1 MTAVSKVQISPQ
13 GPMLSRFIQGYWRLA
28 DWGMSPRQ
36 RLSFIKAH
44 LELGITTVDH
54 AHVYGNPSCESL
66 FGEALKLEPG
76 LRDQLEI
83 ISKFGICVPGPATV
97 AHYQTSRQA
106 IIDSVKESLG
116 RLGTDYLDVLLVH
129 RPDFLMD
136 ADEVADTFTHLRQ
149 QGMVKH
155 FGVSNFTVA
164 QMSLLQSR
172 LDQPLVTNQVELNP
186 VNLDV
191 LESGILEALQQ
202 ARVRPMA
209 WSCLAGGGI
218 FSYASERMD
227 RLRATL
233 NELREEL
240 GAESIEQL
248 IYAWVMKMPCQP
260 LPILG
265 TGNMARI
272 TTAVASQELT
282 LTPEQ
287 WYRVWSSSRGHPVP

>member
-1 MTAVSKVQISPQ
+1 MTVVSKVKISPQ

-28 DWGMSPRQ
+28 DWDMSPRQ

-66 FGEALKLEPG
+66 FGEALKLEPA
-76 LRDQLEI
+76 LRQQLEI
-83 ISKFGICVPGPATV
+83 ISKCGICVGGARSV
-97 AHYQTSRQA
+97 AHYQSGRQA
-106 IIDSVKESLG
+106 IIDSVEESLQ
-116 RLGTDYLDVLLVH
+116 RLGTDYLDVLLIH

-136 ADEVADTFTHLRQ
+136 ADVVADTFGHLRQ

-155 FGVSNFTVA
+155 FGVSNFTVP

-172 LDQPLVTNQVELNP
+172 LDQPLVSNQIEVNP
-186 VNLDV
+186 INLDV
-191 LESGILEALQQ
+191 LESGILEAMQE

-209 WSCLAGGGI
+209 WSCLAGGAI
-218 FSYASERMD
+218 FSYASEPMD

-240 GAESIEQL
+240 GAESIEQV
-248 IYAWVMKMPCQP
+248 IYAWVMRMPSQP

-272 TTAVASQELT
+272 TSAVASQELKMN
-282 LTPEQ
+282 PEQ
-287 WYRVWSSSRGHPVP
+287 WYRVWTASRGHAVP

>member
-1 MTAVSKVQISPQ
+1 
-13 GPMLSRFIQGYWRLA
+13 MLSRFIQGYWRMA
-28 DWGMSPRQ
+28 DWDMSPRQ

-83 ISKFGICVPGPATV
+83 ISKFGICVPGAGTV
-97 AHYQTSRQA
+97 GHYQTSRRA
-106 IIDSVKESLG
+106 ILDSVEESLR
-116 RLGTDYLDVLLVH
+116 RLGTEYLDVLLVH

-136 ADEVADTFTHLRQ
+136 ADEVADTFAHLRQ
-149 QGMVKH
+149 QGMVRH

-164 QMSLLQSR
+164 QMALLDSR

-191 LESGILEALQQ
+191 LESGILESLQQ

-218 FSYASERMD
+218 FNYASERMD
-227 RLRATL
+227 HLRATL
-233 NELREEL
+233 NELRDEL
-240 GAESIEQL
+240 GAESIEQV
-248 IYAWVMKMPCQP
+248 IYAWVLKMPCQP

-265 TGNMARI
+265 TGKTHRI
-272 TTAVASQELT
+272 KSALASQALT

-287 WYRVWSSSRGHPVP
+287 WYRVWSSSRGLPVP

>member
-1 MTAVSKVQISPQ
+1 MTVVSKVKISPQ

-28 DWGMSPRQ
+28 DWDMSPRQ

-66 FGEALKLEPG
+66 FGEALKLEPA
-76 LRDQLEI
+76 LRQQLEI
-83 ISKFGICVPGPATV
+83 ISKCGICVGGARSV
-97 AHYQTSRQA
+97 AHYQSGRQA
-106 IIDSVKESLG
+106 IIDSVEESLQ
-116 RLGTDYLDVLLVH
+116 RLGTDYLDVLLIH

-136 ADEVADTFTHLRQ
+136 ADVVADTFDHLRQ

-155 FGVSNFTVA
+155 FGVSNFTVP

-172 LDQPLVTNQVELNP
+172 LDQPLVSNQIEVNP
-186 VNLDV
+186 INLDV
-191 LESGILEALQQ
+191 LESGILEAMQE

-209 WSCLAGGGI
+209 WSCLAGGAI
-218 FSYASERMD
+218 FSDASEPMD

-240 GAESIEQL
+240 GAESIEQV
-248 IYAWVMKMPCQP
+248 IYAWVMRMPSQP

-272 TTAVASQELT
+272 TSAVASQELKMN
-282 LTPEQ
+282 PEQ
-287 WYRVWSSSRGHPVP
+287 WYRVWSASRGHAVP